1 MVGLQLAGNVCLSNI
16 SSSTVPQLGLKAA
29 QCKQVKTHSELSHA
43 IATTSR
49 CAFWLCL
56 EIPSIIHL
64 VLLACSKLNSTSLE
78 EDMQQSTQTFTDL
91 HSQSAKGDDERPK
104 IIQYTTSNNT
114 HGASAGAFR
123 KIPHQML
130 LKETK

>member
-43 IATTSR
+43 IATASR
-49 CAFWLCL
+49 CAFWLCLL

-78 EDMQQSTQTFTDL
+78 EDTQQSTQTFTDL
-91 HSQSAKGDDERPK
+91 HSQSAKGDDECPK
-104 IIQYTTSNNT
+104 IIQYT
-114 HGASAGAFR
+114 
-123 KIPHQML
+123 IPHPTTHTELQEEL
-130 LKETK
+130 SARSLIKCS

>member
-43 IATTSR
+43 IATASR
-49 CAFWLCL
+49 CAFWLCLL

-78 EDMQQSTQTFTDL
+78 EDMQQSTQTLTDL

-104 IIQYTTSNNT
+104 IIQYT
-114 HGASAGAFR
+114 
-123 KIPHQML
+123 IPHPTTHTELQEEL
-130 LKETK
+130 SARSLIKCS